1 MKLLVVCLIFV
12 CIQLASCN
20 ENNKLK
26 IGIKKRV
33 ENCDIKSRKQDL
45 LHVKYVGTLTDGTEF
60 DSSTGKKPLTFTL
73 GSGQVIKGW
82 DSGLLGM
89 CVGEIRKLQIPP
101 DLGYGSQS
109 VGKIPKNSELI
120 FEVELVKIER
130 KTDL

>member
-1 MKLLVVCLIFV
+1 MKFVLVCLVFL
-12 CIQLASCN
+12 CIQLVNCN
-20 ENNKLK
+20 ENSKLK

-33 ENCDIKSRKQDL
+33 ENCDMKSRKQDL

-89 CVGEIRKLQIPP
+89 CVGEIRKLQIPAE
-101 DLGYGSQS
+101 LGYGSQS

-120 FEVELVKIER
+120 FEVELVRIER